1 METKRMTFLENS
13 GLCCAALDF
22 VHSHRRAC
30 RGGMSMKPNR
40 IPIFL
45 LVSLA
50 TFLVA
55 ATSKASAVGHGH
67 RERQDRLR

>member
-1 METKRMTFLENS
+1 MS
-13 GLCCAALDF
+13 SSIP
-22 VHSHRRAC
+22 SHRVNF
-30 RGGMSMKPNR
+30 MSLRCEYETQQNPE
-40 IPIFL
+40 FL